1 MNERELRD
9 QLEQLD
15 QAIASS
21 STADADK
28 QQLRQLIDDI
38 ERRLDP
44 TVDKDDRDSLDE
56 QVEFLVTSF
65 ETDHP
70 TISGILKN
78 IMVSLSSMG
87 I

>member
-21 STADADK
+21 ATADADK
-28 QQLRQLIDDI
+28 QRLRQLIDNI
-38 ERRLDP
+38 EQRLDP
-44 TVDKDDRDSLDE
+44 TVNESDSDSLED
-56 QVEFLVTSF
+56 QVEYLVTSF

>member
-21 STADADK
+21 ATADADK
-28 QQLRQLIDDI
+28 QRLRQLIDNI
-38 ERRLDP
+38 EQRLDP
-44 TVDKDDRDSLDE
+44 TVNESDSDSLED
-56 QVEFLVTSF
+56 QVEYLVTSF
-65 ETDHP
+65 EADHP